1 MIGVYRNTLKDIPVL
16 TVVDSSKENEAL
28 PVFIY
33 FHGFTSAKE
42 HNLPQAYLLAQKGY
56 RVILPDSAYHGER
69 EEDLSKEELSLK
81 FWEIVYQNLK
91 ELQDM
96 KDELDRME
104 LLENRRIG
112 IGGTSMG
119 GITTSAAL
127 TMYPWI
133 QAAAVMMGSPKPVE
147 FAQKLIEDVK
157 NNGYELPLTQ
167 EELDELYHSLA
178 GIDLSLQKD
187 KLYSRP
193 LFFWHGDADPVVPF
207 EHSYD
212 FYNDAISQY
221 KNPENIRFLRE
232 VGRDHKVSRFAILEL
247 VNWLEL
253 VL

>member
-42 HNLPQAYLLAQKGY
+42 HNLPQAYSLAQKGY

-119 GITTSAAL
+119 ESLRAL
-127 TMYPWI
+127 
-133 QAAAVMMGSPKPVE
+133 
-147 FAQKLIEDVK
+147 L
-157 NNGYELPLTQ
+157 
-167 EELDELYHSLA
+167 
-178 GIDLSLQKD
+178 
-187 KLYSRP
+187 
-193 LFFWHGDADPVVPF
+193 
-207 EHSYD
+207 
-212 FYNDAISQY
+212 
-221 KNPENIRFLRE
+221 
-232 VGRDHKVSRFAILEL
+232 
-247 VNWLEL
+247 
-253 VL
+253 